1 MNPAALSAL
10 VKGDIDNFVTASTPG
25 GIEAQEAQGQRQLVA
40 SEQIPKEIIG
50 ATREQ
55 LTALGFE
62 FGADVDEL
70 FVACKLP
77 AGWSK
82 RASNHSMHSDLVD
95 DKGRVRAGIFYKAA
109 FYDRRADMRMNRRFN
124 PSTFEEGTQPD
135 HYRAVVKD
143 GDQVVA
149 EFGEWHRKNFDLES
163 ELGAKATEWL
173 DANKPEWR
181 SVAAYW
187 D

>member
-10 VKGDIDNFVTASTPG
+10 TKGDIENFVTASTPG
-25 GIEAQEAQGQRQLVA
+25 GIEAQEAQGQRLLVA
-40 SEQIPKEIIG
+40 SEQLPKEIRG

-62 FGADVDEL
+62 FGDDVDEL

-82 RASNHSMHSDLVD
+82 RASAHSMHSDLID

-109 FYDRRADMRMNRRFN
+109 FYDRRADMHLTARYKASNFVDG
-124 PSTFEEGTQPD
+124 SAEGM
-135 HYRAVVKD
+135 YRVDVKD
-143 GDQVVA
+143 GETVI
-149 EFGEWHRKNFDLES
+149 H
-163 ELGAKATEWL
+163 ELGEYNRRDFARGDALEAEALAWLTEKYP
-173 DANKPEWR
+173 DWR
-181 SVAAYW
+181 NALAYW